1 MQRFQNTDEFR
12 ALLVRF
18 GMEPWAANTPEQ
30 FGEVIRTDMGRWA
43 AVVKASGA
51 KVD

>member
-1 MQRFQNTDEFR
+1 MQRFQNSDEFR
-12 ALLVRF
+12 ALLFKF
-18 GMEPWAANTPEQ
+18 GMEPWAANTSEQ

-43 AVVKASGA
+43 SVVKASGA